1 MPRAFLVAAGLE
13 RRALTPATRR
23 YPFRRDHP
31 DTHLVFSDFRQGG
44 GCAMVADKRGQE
56 RRALTLRERE

>member
-1 MPRAFLVAAGLE
+1 MPHAFLVTAGSE
-13 RRALTPATRR
+13 QRALTSTTRQ

-31 DTHLVFSDFRQGG
+31 DTHLVFSDFGQGG

-56 RRALTLRERE
+56 RTIELSL